1 MHWKETQVF
10 FSFACSNHN
19 ELCSMCITAVLR
31 QLRQR
36 SEFWKSFVIE
46 WFSHAQK
53 KSSNIC
59 KGGVSKRTKSK
70 INYHGDPW
78 VFALQT
84 ISSAEVKKIDPKGR
98 YSHDRLWNG
107 NTATSFKD
115 TEYLRLTHQYMI
127 GTNKLGMNLWP
138 SPLTEESIHTLKK
151 HVQFPNFHI
160 LLVDPVSWAFTPVS
174 SKAIFTASEQKEKT
188 KPKANT

>member
-1 MHWKETQVF
+1 MHKKNNQT
-10 FSFACSNHN
+10 FAR
-19 ELCSMCITAVLR
+19 AVL
-31 QLRQR
+31 
-36 SEFWKSFVIE
+36 
-46 WFSHAQK
+46 
-53 KSSNIC
+53 
-59 KGGVSKRTKSK
+59 SKTTKSK
-70 INYHGDPW
+70 ITYHGDPW
-78 VFALQT
+78 LFALQT

-98 YSHDRLWNG
+98 YGHYRLWNG

-127 GTNKLGMNLWP
+127 GTNKLGTNLWP
-138 SPLTEESIHTLKK
+138 SALTEESIHTLKK
-151 HVQFPNFHI
+151 HAQFPNFHI